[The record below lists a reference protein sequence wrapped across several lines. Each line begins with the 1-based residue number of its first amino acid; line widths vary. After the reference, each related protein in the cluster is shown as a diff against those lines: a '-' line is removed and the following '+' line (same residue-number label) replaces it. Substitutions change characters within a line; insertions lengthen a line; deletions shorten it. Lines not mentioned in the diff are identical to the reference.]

1 MAIEISPEAQA
12 FLTRP
17 LLGRLATAS
26 PDGQPHV
33 VPVWFLFEDGF
44 VWVSAFQTTRKVI
57 DLERNPKCAIV
68 VDIEQGQESLSAVAL
83 EGRAELARAPFLEV
97 RQRAQRIYAKYLG
110 PEGVLAPDPQSWL
123 DSPENLLIKI
133 TPTRVKTW

>member
-1 MAIEISPEAQA
+1 MTIELSPEAQD

-33 VPVWFLFEDGF
+33 VPVWFLYADDAI
-44 VWVSAFQTTRKVI
+44 WISSFQSTRKIV
-57 DLERNPKCAIV
+57 DLERNPKCALV
-68 VDIEQGQESLSAVAL
+68 VDIEQGKEAISAVAI
-83 EGRAELARAPFLEV
+83 EGRAELIRAPFQEV

-110 PEGVLAPDPQSWL
+110 PEGVLARDPQDWL

>member
-1 MAIEISPEAQA
+1 MSVIISPEAQA
-12 FLTRP
+12 FLARP

-33 VPVWFLFEDGF
+33 VPVWFLWEDGC
-44 VWVSAFQTTRKVI
+44 VWVSSFQSTRKVI
-57 DLERNPKCAIV
+57 DLQNNPQCAIV
-68 VDIEQGQESLSAVAL
+68 VDIEQGQEPLSAVVI
-83 EGRAELARAPFLEV
+83 EGHAELIRAPFSEV

-110 PEGVLAPDPQSWL
+110 AEGVLAAEPQSWL

-133 TPTRVKTW
+133 TPKRVKTW

>member
-1 MAIEISPEAQA
+1 MPIEISPAAQN
-12 FLTRP
+12 FLSRP

-26 PDGQPHV
+26 PEGQPHV
-33 VPVWFLFEDGF
+33 VPVWFLYEDGF
-44 VWVSAFQTTRKVI
+44 VWVSAFQSTRKVI
-57 DLERNPKCAIV
+57 DLERNPQCAIV
-68 VDIEQGQESLSAVAL
+68 IDIEQGQETLSAVAL
-83 EGRAELARAPFLEV
+83 EGRAELIRTPFLEV

>member
-1 MAIEISPEAQA
+1 MTIELVPEAQA

-33 VPVWFLFEDGF
+33 VPVWFLYEDGF
-44 VWVSAFQTTRKVI
+44 VWVSAFQSTRKVI

-68 VDIEQGQESLSAVAL
+68 IDIEQGQETLSAVAI
-83 EGRAELARAPFLEV
+83 EGRAELIRTPFLEV

-133 TPTRVKTW
+133 TPMRVKTW

>member
-1 MAIEISPEAQA
+1 MPVEISLDAQS
-12 FLTRP
+12 FLARP

-44 VWVSAFQTTRKVI
+44 IWVSAFQSTRKVI

-68 VDIEQGQESLSAVAL
+68 IDIEQGQEALSAVAI
-83 EGRAELARAPFLEV
+83 EGQAELIRASFQEV

-110 PEGVLAPDPQSWL
+110 PEGVLARDPQEWL

>member
-1 MAIEISPEAQA
+1 MTIELSPETQD

-44 VWVSAFQTTRKVI
+44 IWVSAFQSTRKII

-68 VDIEQGQESLSAVAL
+68 IDIEQGQEALSAVAI
-83 EGRAELARAPFLEV
+83 EGRAELVRTPFVEV

-110 PEGVLAPDPQSWL
+110 AEGVLAAEPQSWL

-133 TPTRVKTW
+133 TPARVKTW